1 MKKLSFVFLFLCL
14 AFSAANAQTVRVLLA
29 EHLKNAQIK
38 NSGKVYVYALH
49 SQKKYKVS
57 KPETLNIQMEGEG
70 ELRLGA
76 LRHTG
81 TLVIEPDKDIT
92 LTFQK
97 NTYTGKLY
105 AVPKGKTFQ
114 LIEYADME
122 NYLLGV
128 LPYEMSPSWP
138 LEALKAQAVA
148 ARTYTLMELQRPKKA
163 SFDLYSDVRSQMYK
177 GSGKIYDSVRQAVT
191 STKGQILT
199 FKGKPFYTYYHANCG
214 GGTDDAKSWTGA
226 KGDTIKPLRGAA
238 CSYDNASK
246 SYTWTRKV
254 PQKSINNFVNKN
266 GLKGSVK
273 KIKIGQK
280 SPSKRAETLIFT
292 TNGGKKE
299 LSCPKFRLAVGSSVL
314 RSCKITDI
322 NKSAGGFTFS
332 GRGYGHGVGLCQ
344 DGAKGMAE
352 AGKSYKKILANYFPS
367 SDISK
372 Q

>member
-81 TLVIEPDKDIT
+81 TLVIEPDKDVT

-105 AVPKGKTFQ
+105 AVPSGKTFN

-148 ARTYTLMELQRPKKA
+148 ARTYTLMEIKNKKKKQ
-163 SFDLYSDVRSQMYK
+163 FDLYSDVRSQMYK
-177 GSGKIYDSVRQAVT
+177 GSGKVYDSVRQAV
-191 STKGQILT
+191 SATKGQILT
-199 FKGKPFYTYYHANCG
+199 YDKQPFYTYYHANCG
-214 GGTDDAKSWTGA
+214 GGTDDAKSWTGSSA
-226 KGDTIKPLRGAA
+226 PTIKPLRGAS
-238 CSYDNASK
+238 CSYDSHSK
-246 SYTWTRKV
+246 SYSWTKTV

-273 KIKIGQK
+273 KIKIGQQ

-292 TNGGKKE
+292 TSSGKKE
-299 LSCPKFRLAVGSSVL
+299 LSCPKFRLSVGSSVL
-314 RSCKITDI
+314 KSCKITDI
-322 NKSAGGFTFS
+322 DKSAGGFTFS
-332 GRGYGHGVGLCQ
+332 GHGYGHGVGLCQ

-352 AGKSYKKILANYFPS
+352 AGKDYKKILSNYFPS
-367 SDISK
+367 SKITE